1 MPSKKI
7 ASAKPAV
14 APNFGSKR
22 PTETEPSP
30 KNSKKKKVGD
40 DDEDTKK
47 RQCFWSEDEITILKC
62 IIEFESKKGR
72 FEHRPMAEKLTDKIR
87 KLKKKY
93 QAGEDSEDSVFS
105 KPHELKCFEL
115 CKKIWGSEANGLDSN
130 VKGGKRKPPRKNNK
144 VNNYTVLALP
154 VSGVFVKKEVQN
166 NVTCRFQTVLAKQLS
181 L

>member
-62 IIEFESKKGR
+62 IIEFESKKG
-72 FEHRPMAEKLTDKIR
+72 
-87 KLKKKY
+87 
-93 QAGEDSEDSVFS
+93 V
-105 KPHELKCFEL
+105 
-115 CKKIWGSEANGLDSN
+115 EASSN
-130 VKGGKRKPPRKNNK
+130 VAPFLEFIKND
-144 VNNYTVLALP
+144 L
-154 VSGVFVKKEVQN
+154 
-166 NVTCRFQTVLAKQLS
+166 
-181 L
+181 